1 MKKMTKKQM
10 YLYGLPGLATLFTFT
25 MFTTYGLYFF
35 TDVVGLS
42 GSFAGFIMTIGT
54 VWDAITDPL
63 VGMISDARDPQKG
76 RRRPFLIAFAIPFG
90 IVTWLL
96 FTSWNFV
103 ETTQKIYFIVV
114 AILFYTFQTLIDIP
128 YTSLSGE
135 VTNDYDTRSRL
146 ATIRTFWAIVGVAL
160 GSGIM
165 AYTSFLA
172 PFVGSIKNAWS
183 VCFAI
188 FGFKINRGN
197 TIIHTN
203 QIPIEIHQALALE
216 YLMDHLLIG
225 NTQNK
230 ATIHIIIL
238 TIDTCI
244 LFNCKL

>member
-146 ATIRTFWAIVGVAL
+146 EH
-160 GSGIM
+160 
-165 AYTSFLA
+165 
-172 PFVGSIKNAWS
+172 
-183 VCFAI
+183 
-188 FGFKINRGN
+188 FG
-197 TIIHTN
+197 
-203 QIPIEIHQALALE
+203 LS
-216 YLMDHLLIG
+216 
-225 NTQNK
+225 
-230 ATIHIIIL
+230 
-238 TIDTCI
+238 
-244 LFNCKL
+244 

>member
-1 MKKMTKKQM
+1 
-10 YLYGLPGLATLFTFT
+10 
-25 MFTTYGLYFF
+25 
-35 TDVVGLS
+35 
-42 GSFAGFIMTIGT
+42 MTIGT

-188 FGFKINRGN
+188 FGFIC
-197 TIIHTN
+197 TISI
-203 QIPIEIHQALALE
+203 
-216 YLMDHLLIG
+216 LIG
-225 NTQNK
+225 WKVSKGYENQEV
-230 ATIHIIIL
+230 IIKEKVTFKDL
-238 TIDTCI
+238 LM
-244 LFNCKL
+244 LF